1 MLGLYLHRN
10 SPVHR
15 TPAGA
20 KLAMLLITAGIVL
33 VRSEPLVLAAAGLLC
48 AGLTAVARLPPAALA
63 AQLRPLAVLMLPLFT
78 VQAVLAG
85 WHDGLTMVGRF
96 GVLVLLATLVTLT
109 TRVSDMMDTLERL
122 LRPLRPLGVNAGK
135 IGLML
140 TLAVRFVP
148 VLLDLLRE
156 MRLAQQARGG
166 DCNPG
171 ALLVP
176 LMVKTLRMAD
186 TLAEAVEARGYDPR

>member
-20 KLAMLLITAGIVL
+20 KLAMLLVTAGIVL
-33 VRSEPLVLAAAGLLC
+33 VRPEPLVLAAAGLLC
-48 AGLTAVARLPPAALA
+48 LGLTVVARLPPAALA
-63 AQLRPLAVLMLPLFT
+63 AQLRPLPVLMLPLFT

-85 WHDGLTMVGRF
+85 WHDGLIMVGRF

-122 LRPLRPLGVNAGK
+122 LRPLRPLGVNASK

-148 VLLDLLRE
+148 VLLDLVRE
-156 MRLAQQARGG
+156 IRLAQQARGG
-166 DCNPG
+166 DRNPG